1 MNRYTLLSAAAA
13 IWLLASCA
21 STDVNALKEIP
32 ASRSGGDTGY
42 VAIHFTNH
50 TEAECHARLV
60 DSASGSEITIPLDR
74 PAQVS
79 SWFVLGKKVHET
91 RGADSAKMDF
101 TLVPLRSGT
110 YSIDRIESRAHARFL
125 LIAASNGMN
134 EISVQCPGAHFTV
147 RSGEI
152 TYLGAMSAYLHIPWF
167 GSPDLLVHVSDNYD
181 HDLKPYEDRFKITR
195 QVLGKPDSAR
205 PQHK

>member
-1 MNRYTLLSAAAA
+1 MDRNTLLSAASA

-32 ASRSGGDTGY
+32 ASSSGGDTGY
-42 VAIHFTNH
+42 VAIHFMNH
-50 TEAECHARLV
+50 TEDQCNARLV
-60 DSASGSEITIPLDR
+60 DSARGARITIPLDK
-74 PAQVS
+74 PVHVS
-79 SWFVLGKKVHET
+79 TWYVLGQKVHET
-91 RGADSAKMDF
+91 RGPDSAKMDF

-110 YSIDRIESRAHARFL
+110 YSIDRIESSAHVRFL
-125 LIAASNGMN
+125 FIASQGMN

-152 TYLGAMSAYLHIPWF
+152 TYLGAMSAHLHIPWF
-167 GSPDLLVHVSDNYD
+167 GNPDLLVEVSDNYD

-195 QVLGKPDSAR
+195 QVLAILDSSR
-205 PQHK
+205 HQGE

>member
-1 MNRYTLLSAAAA
+1 MDRNTLLSAASA

-32 ASRSGGDTGY
+32 GSSPGGDTGY
-42 VAIHFTNH
+42 VAIHFMNH
-50 TEAECHARLV
+50 TEDQCNAKLV
-60 DSASGSEITIPLDR
+60 DSARGAKITIPLDR

-79 SWFVLGKKVHET
+79 TWYVLGQKVHES

-110 YSIDRIESRAHARFL
+110 YSIDRIESRAYERFL
-125 LIAASNGMN
+125 SIVASKGMS

-152 TYLGAMSAYLHIPWF
+152 SYLGAMSAHLHIQSF
-167 GSPDLLVHVSDNYD
+167 GSPDLLFDVSDNYD

-195 QVLGKPDSAR
+195 QVLAKLDSSR
-205 PQHK
+205 HQHE